1 MKISVIKNIKF
12 SLWIALMFS
21 PLLIRADSSANTTV
35 SGSTNSELQE
45 KAKNRTYIG
54 GAEESDLKVL
64 PESYFE
70 KNKKAKAQE
79 TDEGF

>member
-1 MKISVIKNIKF
+1 
-12 SLWIALMFS
+12 MFS
-21 PLLIRADSSANTTV
+21 PLLVKADQTSASS
-35 SGSTNSELQE
+35 EIQE

-70 KNKKAKAQE
+70 KSKKAKAQE
-79 TDEGF
+79 TNEGF

>member
-1 MKISVIKNIKF
+1 
-12 SLWIALMFS
+12 MFS
-21 PLLIRADSSANTTV
+21 PLLIEAQE
-35 SGSTNSELQE
+35 NSISFDKQE

-70 KNKKAKAQE
+70 KNKKAKTQE
-79 TDEGF
+79 ADEGF